1 MILFSKHEN
10 CTYLGFD
17 SVKYEAISTI
27 NTFWL
32 LACKNNSI
40 GNNFF
45 KMVICIHE
53 NRFTECSTVK
63 LSILYKWVSCP
74 SAFLLLSLFKTFYQ
88 RCQKMYNRAP
98 LNFYK
103 YGQQF
108 EYLNIQICI
117 ANLSYSFNGQGMKL
131 SIEIIIIFRKYYVW

>member
-1 MILFSKHEN
+1 MFLFSKHEN

-17 SVKYEAISTI
+17 SVKYETISTI
-27 NTFWL
+27 NTFLL
-32 LACKNNSI
+32 LARKNNNT

-74 SAFLLLSLFKTFYQ
+74 SAFLLLSLFKTFFI
-88 RCQKMYNRAP
+88 KGV
-98 LNFYK
+98 K
-103 YGQQF
+103 K
-108 EYLNIQICI
+108 CI
-117 ANLSYSFNGQGMKL
+117 IEPL
-131 SIEIIIIFRKYYVW
+131 SIFTSMGNNLNTLTFRYASPIYHILLMVKV